1 MDEIENPIL
10 EGNTED
16 NIEDTG
22 NVWLAKALG
31 CSPRQVTRYRAERLL
46 PKVGT
51 PVEGLVG
58 FLFDLVKNP
67 PISGD
72 LEQLKLEEQIKK
84 LQIENDIK
92 LTRYVDKDK
101 ILDYFS
107 DFAGHTKKTIVD
119 ELEKL
124 ESDIICP
131 TEYKE
136 TNTKVI
142 RSSRNS
148 ILGLLGSFEDFK

>member
-1 MDEIENPIL
+1 MEEEIIEN
-10 EGNTED
+10 
-16 NIEDTG
+16 EDTDAG
-22 NVWLAKALG
+22 NIWLAKAIG
-31 CSPRQVTRYRAERLL
+31 CSTRTVSRYRDDGLL

-51 PVEGLVG
+51 PIEGLVS
-58 FLFDLVKNP
+58 FLFELVKNP
-67 PISGD
+67 PKTTD
-72 LEQLKLEEQIKK
+72 LETRKLEEQIKK
-84 LQIENDIK
+84 YEIDNDIK
-92 LTRYVDKDK
+92 VGKYIEKDK
-101 ILDYFS
+101 AYEYFS

-136 TNTKVI
+136 TNTKLI

-148 ILGLLGSFEDFK
+148 ILGLLASFEDFK